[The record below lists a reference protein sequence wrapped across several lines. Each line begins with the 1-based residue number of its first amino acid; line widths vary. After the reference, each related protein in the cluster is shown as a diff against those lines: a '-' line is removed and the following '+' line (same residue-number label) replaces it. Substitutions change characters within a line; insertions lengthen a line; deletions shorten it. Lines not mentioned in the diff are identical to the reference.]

1 MKQKYIDIALCSAAL
16 ISVGLIIRCELK
28 KKKTSNFRNTV
39 GVDEASVSDR
49 RGVDIIDGYH
59 LCTEGTLREL
69 NMGKF
74 DGLCD

>member
-1 MKQKYIDIALCSAAL
+1 MEQKYVDIAVCAVA
-16 ISVGLIIRCELK
+16 GLAIIHIACLEIKRGK
-28 KKKTSNFRNTV
+28 SNNFRNTV

-59 LCTEGTLREL
+59 LCTDGSLREL

-74 DGLCD
+74 DGMCD